1 MRLSGVMVRD
11 SGWNEPASLHS
22 SGDLIADRRYRMA
35 REMLRE
41 GEAEAAADLALQ
53 IVQLAPAWAGAWLLL
68 GEAER
73 SCGRN
78 AAAELAFR
86 QVIDLDPRD
95 RLGAGLH
102 LARLS
107 AGIGQAGMTAGY
119 VATLFDG
126 YAASF
131 DRHLTG
137 DLAYRGPAQ
146 IMAVLHGLGLLPEGR
161 PAFTN
166 VLDLGC
172 GTGLMGEALRP
183 HAVRLSGCDLSEGML
198 AVSRGKP
205 VYERLVQADAVAF
218 LAAEPPDSADLVTAA
233 DVMIYVGELRPVFEG
248 VSRTLARG
256 GHFALTVQTGPGLG
270 FELGEDH
277 RYRHAIP
284 YAEEVAVRHG
294 LPVVATDAVALR
306 TERGEP
312 VEGAV
317 IVCRKPAS

>member
-22 SGDLIADRRYRMA
+22 SGDLIAARRYRMA
-35 REMLRE
+35 REMLRD
-41 GEAEAAADLALQ
+41 GEAEAAADLARQILQ
-53 IVQLAPAWAGAWLLL
+53 IAPAWAGAWLLL

-78 AAAELAFR
+78 AAAEQAFR
-86 QVIDLDPRD
+86 QAVDLDPRD
-95 RLGAGLH
+95 RLGAALH

-107 AGIGQAGMTAGY
+107 SGAGEAGMTAGY

-126 YAASF
+126 YAARF

-137 DLAYRGPAQ
+137 GLAYRGPAQ

-166 VLDLGC
+166 ALDLGC

-198 AVSRGKP
+198 AVCRGKP
-205 VYERLVQADAVAF
+205 VYDRLVQADAVAF
-218 LAAEPPDSADLVTAA
+218 LAAEPPDSTDLVTAA
-233 DVMIYVGELRPVFEG
+233 DVLIYVGEVRPVFEAA
-248 VSRTLARG
+248 SRTLVQG
-256 GHFALTVQTGPGLG
+256 GHFALTVQTGPRHG

-277 RYRHAIP
+277 RYRHALT
-284 YAEEVAVRHG
+284 YVHEVAVRNDV
-294 LPVVATDAVALR
+294 PVVASEAVVLR

-317 IVCRKPAS
+317 VVCRKPAS